1 MQIFFFFFQKFFFS
15 FLNQNQSVPL
25 RAKNYSDINLR
36 RRSYLFENNLL
47 NLLFQSSLS
56 LLALSSGEEQN
67 SKLTLFCDISKS
79 FFSFFKFSFQ
89 SKSQNFYKIKN
100 LKNKSDKVAISI
112 FSISS
117 FTTVSQRI
125 EYKSTAF
132 LRYILIKS

>member
-1 MQIFFFFFQKFFFS
+1 MQIFFYLFQNFFFS
-15 FLNQNQSVPL
+15 FLKQNSIVPL

-100 LKNKSDKVAISI
+100 LKTNPIKPL
-112 FSISS
+112 FQS
-117 FTTVSQRI
+117 FLSLLAPSCLK
-125 EYKSTAF
+125 E
-132 LRYILIKS
+132 